1 MLCNY
6 LVKDLDTTFWD
17 KLQYCSGNRDLDDGD
32 PTIYIYIY
40 VPVYSRKCAILL
52 QYSNMHPETTYSS
65 MFSNYDLYI

>member
-32 PTIYIYIY
+32 PTIYIYI
-40 VPVYSRKCAILL
+40 CARIFKKVCNPITIFKYASGNHL
-52 QYSNMHPETTYSS
+52 
-65 MFSNYDLYI
+65 